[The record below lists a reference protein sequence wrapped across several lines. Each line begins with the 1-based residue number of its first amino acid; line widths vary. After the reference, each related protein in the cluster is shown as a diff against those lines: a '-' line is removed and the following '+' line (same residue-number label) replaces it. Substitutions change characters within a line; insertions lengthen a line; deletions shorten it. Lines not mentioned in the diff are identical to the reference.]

1 MTVQIELYGL
11 RLEGHHGVEEE
22 ERARGQTFLFDLWLD
37 VSDAGVFDRIEEAVD
52 YREVARAVQE
62 VSHRRR
68 FHLLEALAA
77 EVADTLLE
85 RFGDIERARVR
96 VRKPEVQLEPPV
108 EYSAVSVERAR
119 R

>member
-11 RLEGHHGVEEE
+11 RLEGRHGVEAE

-37 VSDAGVFDRIEEAVD
+37 VSDAGVFDRIEETVD
-52 YREVARAVQE
+52 YRAVARTVRE
-62 VSHRRR
+62 VSDRRR

-77 EVADTLLE
+77 EVADTLIE
-85 RFGDIERARVR
+85 RFGDVERARVR
-96 VRKPEVQLEPPV
+96 VRKPEVQLDPPV
-108 EYSAVSVERAR
+108 EYSAVSVERTR